1 MQTHMYLYIWTDAI
15 KHTYLDFSS
24 FSRDAHGLAEIPHRP
39 FHVTQRRHWMTFS
52 NEHLRV
58 FRVAPLKNCSD
69 RNWGQVPW
77 VNGVWPQESEPSGIT
92 IMIFYICI
100 YIYIYISVYLAISI
114 SKSKYIYLS
123 ICLYIYICLSISLS
137 PYLSIYLSIYLP
149 TYLYIYICI
158 YIYIYWYIYNYIY
171 IYVYISSFIYIYT

>member
-77 VNGVWPQESEPSGIT
+77 VNGV
-92 IMIFYICI
+92 
-100 YIYIYISVYLAISI
+100 
-114 SKSKYIYLS
+114 
-123 ICLYIYICLSISLS
+123 
-137 PYLSIYLSIYLP
+137 
-149 TYLYIYICI
+149 
-158 YIYIYWYIYNYIY
+158 
-171 IYVYISSFIYIYT
+171 